1 MLPLSFAMAPLAE
14 HTGLSG
20 LDTMLSA
27 HGDALVMLARVLV
40 SALFLL
46 TGWQKMAGF
55 AGTVGY
61 MRSVGAPL
69 PEVAAAV
76 SVVMEFFVG
85 AALLLGIWV
94 RPLALLLCL
103 FTFGTA
109 LIGHHFWTM
118 QGPARHE
125 NQLNFFKN
133 LSIMGG
139 LLLLTITGAGAYA
152 LE

>member
-1 MLPLSFAMAPLAE
+1 M
-14 HTGLSG
+14 SG
-20 LDTMLSA
+20 LDASLLA
-27 HGDALVMLARVLV
+27 YKDPLILLARALV

-46 TGWQKMAGF
+46 TGWQKMTGF
-55 AGTVGY
+55 AGTIGY
-61 MRSVGAPL
+61 MQSVGAPL
-69 PEVAAAV
+69 PTVAAAV

-94 RPLALLLCL
+94 RPLALLLFL

-109 LIGHHFWTM
+109 LIGHHFWTL
-118 QGPARHE
+118 QGPDRHV

-139 LLLLTITGAGAYA
+139 LLLLAITGAGGYA
-152 LE
+152 LT

>member
-1 MLPLSFAMAPLAE
+1 MAV
-14 HTGLSG
+14 
-20 LDTMLSA
+20 LDTFLSA
-27 HGDALVMLARVLV
+27 RIDALILLARALV

-46 TGWQKMAGF
+46 TGWQQITGF

-69 PEVAAAV
+69 PEAAAAV

-94 RPLALLLCL
+94 RPLALVLCL

-109 LIGHHFWTM
+109 LIGHHFWTL
-118 QGPARHE
+118 QGQTRHE

-133 LSIMGG
+133 LGIMGG
-139 LLLLTITGAGAYA
+139 LLLLAITGAGTYA
-152 LE
+152 LA

>member
-1 MLPLSFAMAPLAE
+1 MMSA
-14 HTGLSG
+14 
-20 LDTMLSA
+20 LDTFLSA
-27 HGDALVMLARVLV
+27 HSDVLILLARVLV

-46 TGWQKMAGF
+46 TGWQKMTGF

-61 MRSVGAPL
+61 MRSVGTPL
-69 PEVAAAV
+69 PEVAAVV
-76 SVVMEFFVG
+76 SVVMELFVG

-94 RPLALLLCL
+94 RPLALLLFL

-118 QGPARHE
+118 QAAARHE

-133 LSIMGG
+133 LGIMGG
-139 LLLLTITGAGAYA
+139 LLLLSITGAGTYA
-152 LE
+152 LA

>member
-1 MLPLSFAMAPLAE
+1 MMPA
-14 HTGLSG
+14 
-20 LDTMLSA
+20 LDTFLSA
-27 HGDALVMLARVLV
+27 RGDALLLLARALV

-46 TGWQKMAGF
+46 TGWQKMTGF
-55 AGTVGY
+55 AGTVDY

-69 PEVAAAV
+69 PEAAAAV

-94 RPLALLLCL
+94 RPLALLLFL

-109 LIGHHFWTM
+109 LIGHHYWTM
-118 QGPARHE
+118 EGTARHE

-133 LSIMGG
+133 LGIMGG
-139 LLLLTITGAGAYA
+139 LLLLAITGAGAYA
-152 LE
+152 VT